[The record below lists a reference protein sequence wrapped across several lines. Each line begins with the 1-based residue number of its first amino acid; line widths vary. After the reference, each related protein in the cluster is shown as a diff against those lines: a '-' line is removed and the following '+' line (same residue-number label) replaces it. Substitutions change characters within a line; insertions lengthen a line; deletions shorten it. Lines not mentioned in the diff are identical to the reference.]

1 MDFNLNLS
9 PIQDRKIS
17 SALSRADRSS
27 PESRKEIFTEE
38 LPQTINLTE
47 KRVKTADQQKIS
59 SPDLGTLTQPT
70 EELILH
76 AFETLKN
83 EDSKSIMAALDE
95 SRSLLRSSLEELRC
109 GQDEYRKQLEQIKNY
124 KESETPR
131 RKENAIP
138 LSLFLRQ
145 KRDTQALA
153 DLTPDSGMNATYQA
167 YFEAL
172 LTHDAN
178 QQQHPSDKIAV
189 IKYIR
194 RRERRKRAETNR
206 KNNELSSDIL
216 QKQTAELIGKIGSI
230 DIKLEHE
237 RQRQNDTIRTKMNE
251 KKVRAQ
257 NITETSEIIDQAH
270 EANLARE
277 RVEQKHREKIEA
289 RLSEKRKQLNQTPTN
304 VIHVQSRVNN
314 DDDDANE
321 NSQLNDEQKQETK
334 ASIQLLN
341 THNDAD
347 ESKRPRTP
355 VYGSENSNEK
365 IANIYI

>member
-83 EDSKSIMAALDE
+83 EDSKSIVAALDE

-131 RKENAIP
+131 RK
-138 LSLFLRQ
+138 
-145 KRDTQALA
+145 
-153 DLTPDSGMNATYQA
+153 DSGMNATYQA

-178 QQQHPSDKIAV
+178 QQQHPSDKVAV